1 MRLLVCSETEGE
13 LQLGLS
19 VDIASDWPGV
29 IVQLGVQNAAAQS
42 QTLKSLDVLA
52 WSHAT
57 GELRLPG
64 PPRSQHAAVLGTQA
78 SARPLFWPIGRR
90 GSLQAEQ
97 VASLRAPGHA
107 GLTVGFLGAQR
118 MRGLLELET
127 RDEELASLRA
137 RHALTNQTLEPDE
150 RILSERLWVSIDT
163 AGADGLAA
171 WAERAAHEA
180 GVALRPPV
188 GVWALGPHDDPT
200 RLAPEVVR
208 CAPAAEVLRIDGQLA
223 AATLPDDAL
232 GAGARAARDAGLA
245 PGLRLPLPADLT
257 GARGYMRTLGERLRE
272 LGFLH
277 VWLDGLAG
285 AHAPEAYVGALTAL
299 REGAG
304 PELRVAGRDASFAL
318 SMGYLDALERS
329 PGDADDDA
337 RSRHWWQLRR
347 RSVGEA
353 APADWTLYACLAGRA
368 FRVTV
373 GELDLDRADDATLR
387 EGAALAAILGG
398 DVILRGDPA
407 QLPPARQRLARRLLP
422 PLALAPLRAGGRRA
436 LYARCRDGAVLVH
449 TSELLPLG
457 RVGAPPAVRG
467 FDALGGRLLGRVE
480 GVLEVDPAAPASLVR
495 LVPIDDAV
503 RIVGSTL
510 HITAGAAEVSGIVT
524 RGERARIDL
533 TLRGP
538 HEGALL
544 LAMPGTEALSRLRV
558 KFVDALSV
566 EAGAAE
572 PPFGRA
578 IARGPRSF

>member
-1 MRLLVCSETEGE
+1 
-13 LQLGLS
+13 
-19 VDIASDWPGV
+19 
-29 IVQLGVQNAAAQS
+29 
-42 QTLKSLDVLA
+42 
-52 WSHAT
+52 
-57 GELRLPG
+57 
-64 PPRSQHAAVLGTQA
+64 
-78 SARPLFWPIGRR
+78 
-90 GSLQAEQ
+90 
-97 VASLRAPGHA
+97 
-107 GLTVGFLGAQR
+107 
-118 MRGLLELET
+118 
-127 RDEELASLRA
+127 
-137 RHALTNQTLEPDE
+137 
-150 RILSERLWVSIDT
+150 
-163 AGADGLAA
+163 
-171 WAERAAHEA
+171 
-180 GVALRPPV
+180 
-188 GVWALGPHDDPT
+188 
-200 RLAPEVVR
+200 
-208 CAPAAEVLRIDGQLA
+208 
-223 AATLPDDAL
+223 
-232 GAGARAARDAGLA
+232 
-245 PGLRLPLPADLT
+245 
-257 GARGYMRTLGERLRE
+257 
-272 LGFLH
+272 
-277 VWLDGLAG
+277 
-285 AHAPEAYVGALTAL
+285 
-299 REGAG
+299 
-304 PELRVAGRDASFAL
+304 
-318 SMGYLDALERS
+318 MGYLDALERS

-495 LVPIDDAV
+495 LVPIDDA
-503 RIVGSTL
+503 
-510 HITAGAAEVSGIVT
+510 AEVSGIVT